1 MANKR
6 WKIALSNNVLK
17 CYNPLFGQLKPNDSF
32 DPKRIYT
39 SIVIYSTTALGDLMF
54 NTPAIRAI
62 KKRYP
67 HAFITLVSSVK
78 NKSMVEKCEYF
89 SEVVYWDQK
98 VKDLLQI
105 SLKIRKQRPQLAI
118 LLHSK
123 LPYDVLSAAIAGC
136 EYVIRDN
143 YHPKPMGMEPWL
155 ADYSKAFEG
164 HLIERKLKLV
174 SVLGCDTSDTSMFVP
189 APFTP
194 IIKDFS
200 RKIIGFQM
208 GASEPHRC
216 WPIVRYVELAKKLLA
231 ADGQYDIALIG
242 TSQELEL
249 EQAFMSQLSDEERAR
264 TKSYIN
270 KTNLPQLL
278 AQIDNFD
285 VLVTGDTGPMHLA
298 VALKTKTVSLFATA
312 EPRHTGPFQDKNLH
326 RIIKLQPEEYAPG
339 GQPLAAV
346 SAETVFNYIEGF
358 NASNAEH

>member
-6 WKIALSNNVLK
+6 WKITLSNNILK
-17 CYNPLFGQLKPNDSF
+17 WYNPLFGQLKPKDTF

-62 KKRYP
+62 KERYP

-98 VKDLLQI
+98 VKDLFQI
-105 SLKIRKQRPQLAI
+105 SWKIRKQRPQLAI

-143 YHPKPMGMEPWL
+143 YSPQPMGMELWL
-155 ADYSKAFEG
+155 SDYSKAFTG

-174 SVLGCDTSDTSMFVP
+174 SVLGCDTRDTSMFVP

-194 IIKDFS
+194 IKKDFS

-216 WPIVRYVELAKKLLA
+216 WPVIRYVELAKKLLA
-231 ADGQYDIALIG
+231 SNHQYEIALIG
-242 TSQELEL
+242 TSLEL
-249 EQAFMSQLSDEERAR
+249 QLEQDFLSKLSDEEKSR
-264 TKSYIN
+264 TISYVN

-298 VALKTKTVSLFATA
+298 VALKTKTVCLFATA
-312 EPRHTGPFQDKNLH
+312 EPKFTGPFQDEDLH
-326 RIIKLQPEEYAPG
+326 CIIKLRPEEFAPG
-339 GQPLAAV
+339 GQPLASV
-346 SAETVFNYIEGF
+346 SADKVFNFIEELT
-358 NASNAEH
+358 ATSE